1 MSLFLKRDSSKHMD
15 EALRALLGEL
25 RKGWRYRWLGLG
37 VAWLVAF
44 VGWAAVLMMPDVY
57 QASAKVYVDTDSLI
71 RDVVGELAVD
81 TGANERVRYV
91 RERLLSRPKLEQV
104 ARDTDLDLRADS
116 PATLDS
122 IVSKL
127 RTDVSLASMADG
139 RRRPS
144 MMEQNLYEVAYR
156 DSDSDMALAVVRELV
171 NAFQEDALVASQS
184 DQIEAQRFLDQQI
197 SVYEQRLQEA
207 ERKRAEFRRQ
217 WLSYLPNEAGDY
229 FVRLQAERAGIQQVG
244 TDLRI
249 AEERRATLAA
259 RIQEARDASRQV
271 GEDYVSPAQELE
283 KQITDLEFK
292 LNGLMIDYTDRHPD
306 VIATKEK
313 LEVLRERL
321 SELDPA
327 DDIDMGGS
335 GLVMGN
341 LQMALNQTDVEIA
354 GLRSRLAQHQAR
366 ERELQETVDTVI
378 SVEADLAK
386 LNRDYGAI
394 QSQYEELVSR
404 RERLI
409 LGGEVTQT
417 GEVQF
422 EIIEPARVLPEPVA
436 PPRLAYLAG
445 VLLGALGVGIGF
457 TILLAQLNPVF
468 DSREALFRELGEP
481 VLGSV
486 SMAWTPGQIRN
497 RRISAVSVLTG
508 ACLLVVAFGVVYVTQ
523 DLTMPVI
530 QTLTR

>member
-1 MSLFLKRDSSKHMD
+1 MD
-15 EALRALLGEL
+15 EALQTLLREL

-37 VAWLVAF
+37 VAWVAAF
-44 VGWAAVLMMPDVY
+44 VGWVVVLMMPDVY

-71 RDVVGELAVD
+71 RDVVGELAVGPSTSD
-81 TGANERVRYV
+81 RVSYV

-116 PATLDS
+116 PAAFEG

-127 RTDVSLASMADG
+127 REDVSLASMAEG
-139 RRRPS
+139 RRRAT

-156 DSDSDMALAVVRELV
+156 DSDSDMALAVVRDLV

-184 DQIEAQRFLDQQI
+184 EQIEAQKFLDEQI

-207 ERKRAEFRRQ
+207 ERKRAEFNRQ

-229 FVRLQAERAGIQQVG
+229 FVRLQAESAGIQQVG

-249 AEERRATLAA
+249 AEDRRATLAA
-259 RIQEARDASRQV
+259 RIEEARSASRQV

-283 KQITDLEFK
+283 KQITDLEFR
-292 LNGLMIDYTDRHPD
+292 LNGLMVDYTDKHPD

-313 LEVLRERL
+313 LEVLQQRL

-327 DDIDMGGS
+327 DDIDMAGS

-354 GLRSRLAQHQAR
+354 GLRSRLAQHKAR
-366 ERELQETVDTVI
+366 ERELRETVDTVI
-378 SVEADLAK
+378 SVEAELTK

-409 LGGEVTQT
+409 LGGEVTET
-417 GEVQF
+417 GEVEF

-436 PPRLAYLAG
+436 PARPAYLAG
-445 VLLGALGVGIGF
+445 VLLAALGVGIAF

-468 DSREALFRELGEP
+468 DSREALFEDLGRP

-486 SMAWTPGQIRN
+486 SMAWTPGQLRN
-497 RRISAVSVLTG
+497 RRVSAVSVVTG

-530 QTLTR
+530 QKLAR